1 MKELFGAPMSDV
13 LVVVVVLL
21 IIAALLIAT
30 LAWRRPLLF
39 KLGIRNVPRRPA
51 QTALIV
57 IGLMLSTLLIS
68 SAFATGDT
76 LSSSLRNIAFEI
88 TGPIDHIIEFDNEG
102 GRSVQQREAAVPQ
115 RVVDDLRAE
124 FANDPDIEQFTRVL
138 FDAVSV
144 ENVTRSQ
151 FAPFIFTLGLD
162 PAEVDALGGIPALGG
177 GRDILLTDLQ
187 EGEIVLNES
196 AAKELAA
203 EIGDTVRLRVLGE
216 FHPFRVFDIAEDT
229 LLSGKVDPSEPQ
241 GAVIH
246 LEDAQAIFDQ
256 PGRLTGIGV
265 SAGGI
270 ERSDKVDAALNAF
283 LDEQAAQEV
292 ETGVPPAE
300 RLYADALGRPKF
312 ESNPFKA
319 DTVDDAE
326 TFGSIF
332 TTFFLVMGSFAIV
345 AGLLLIL
352 LIFIMLAEERKTE
365 MGISRAVGMQ
375 RGQLVQAYLVEGLA
389 YNLGAAAIGTV
400 AGIFISFGMVAVLE
414 SVFDEFGFT
423 FAQHIEP
430 RSVVVAA
437 GLGILLTLITVVISS
452 FRVSRLNIV
461 AAIRDLPEEGG
472 QRRRRLSLLGLITTT
487 VGLLLLL
494 IVPLSVALA
503 VIGFLL
509 LNVPRLGSA
518 IRRRGWGEWVV
529 IPTWRLMRWR
539 QEWWFALLLAGVF
552 GILFGLDS
560 ESAFLYLLGL
570 SLIPI
575 GLTLLARRFNRAGRV
590 AYSLMGLSILFF
602 WLAPQDWHIAVTGV
616 ETEGDIEM
624 FFLSG
629 VMMVTGATVFVIF
642 NLDLLIL
649 PVRLAGRIFGRFEPA
664 VQTAVAYPTTA
675 RFRTGMTVAMIAII
689 MFALVTFTTINR
701 NFAAAFTS
709 DAAAGGFDVQADT
722 TLNDDIPD
730 LRAALRAGGA
740 SEVVAGLE
748 DPSRLQIGSVLGTD
762 VRLLASERW
771 DSLDDR
777 PIRDEAGAP
786 IVDRAATADDPAASQ
801 LVFLTGADDAFLRLN
816 RVPLQARATGFESD
830 EAVWEALRDPTQNYA
845 VVTANAVVQDDF
857 AGTEDE
863 SFQMPD
869 VIDES
874 STRSPRVVV
883 ELRNG
888 GETAEVII
896 IGVVDQVALVV
907 APEFAPLSS
916 IITHEAIVQRLYSE
930 ADWTRHLVRV
940 GPGANPL
947 ETARAI
953 EAALGVQSVS
963 IIDELEDQQS
973 QFNAILKLFQ
983 GFTGLGLVVG
993 IAALGVIAVRSVVE
1007 RRQQIGVLR
1016 AIGYRRGMVRLEL
1029 LLEMGF
1035 IALLGIGVG
1044 VALSLVLAWR
1054 LLDGGVF
1061 GSTGGV
1067 GFQVPVSQIVIFVA
1081 AALVG
1086 ALLFTYL
1093 PARQA
1098 ARMSIAQAL
1107 RYE

>member
-13 LVVVVVLL
+13 LQVVVVLL
-21 IIAALLIAT
+21 IIAGLLLAV
-30 LAWRRPLLF
+30 LAWRHPLLF

-76 LSSSLRNIAFEI
+76 LSSSLRNFAFEI
-88 TGPIDHIIEFDNEG
+88 TGPIDHVIQFDNEG
-102 GRSVQQREAAVPQ
+102 GRSVQQREAGVPQ
-115 RVVDDLRAE
+115 EVADDLRAA
-124 FANDPDIEQFTRVL
+124 FADVPDIEQFTRVL

-144 ENVTRSQ
+144 ENVTRDQ
-151 FAPFIFTLGLD
+151 FSPVIFTLGLD

-177 GRDILLTDLQ
+177 DRNILLTDLQ
-187 EGEIVLNES
+187 EGDIVLNES

-203 EIGDTVRLRVLGE
+203 EIDDTVRLRVLGA
-216 FHPFRVFDIAEDT
+216 FHSFQVYDIAEDT
-229 LLSGKVDPSEPQ
+229 LLSGKVDPGEPQ

-270 ERSDKVDAALNAF
+270 GPSDKVDAALNAF
-283 LDEQAAQEV
+283 LDEQAAREV
-292 ETGVPPAE
+292 QTGVPAAE
-300 RLYADALGRPKF
+300 RLYADTLGRPQF
-312 ESNPFKA
+312 ESIAFKA
-319 DTVDDAE
+319 DTVEDAE

-332 TTFFLVMGSFAIV
+332 TSFFLVMGSFAIV

-375 RGQLVQAYLVEGLA
+375 RGQLVQAYLAEGLA

-400 AGIFISFGMVAVLE
+400 AGIFVSFGMVAVLE
-414 SVFDEFGFT
+414 SAFDDFGFT

-437 GLGILLTLITVVISS
+437 GLGILLTLITVVISA
-452 FRVSRLNIV
+452 FRVSQLNIV

-472 QRRRRLSLLGLITTT
+472 RRRRISPLGLITTP
-487 VGLLLLL
+487 VGLILLP
-494 IVPLSVALA
+494 IVPLNVALA
-503 VIGFLL
+503 VVGFLL

-529 IPTWRLMRWR
+529 IPIWRLMRWR
-539 QEWWFALLLAGVF
+539 QEWWLVALLAGVF
-552 GILFGLDS
+552 GILRGLDS
-560 ESAFLYLLGL
+560 ESSFLYLLGL

-575 GLTLLARRFNRAGRV
+575 GLTLLARRFNRAGRL

-602 WLAPQDWHIAVTGV
+602 WLAPEDWHIAVTGV

-629 VMMVTGATVFVIF
+629 VMMVTGTTVFVIF
-642 NLDLLIL
+642 NLDLLVL
-649 PVRLAGRIFGRFEPA
+649 PIRLFGRLFGRFGPA

-689 MFALVTFTTINR
+689 MFALVTFTTINK
-701 NFAAAFTS
+701 NFAEAFTS

-722 TLNDDIPD
+722 TINDDIPD
-730 LRAALRAGGA
+730 LGAALQAAGAGA
-740 SEVVAGLE
+740 VAADLE
-748 DPSRLQIGSVLGTD
+748 ETSRLQIGSVLGTD
-762 VRLLASERW
+762 VRLLESERW
-771 DSLDDR
+771 DSLHDR
-777 PIRDEAGAP
+777 PIRDATGAP
-786 IVDRAATADDPAASQ
+786 IVDRAADADDPEASQ

-816 RVPLQARATGFESD
+816 RVPLQARAAGFESD
-830 EAVWEALRDPTQNYA
+830 EAVWQALRDPTQRYA
-845 VVTANAVVQDDF
+845 VVTYNAVATDDF
-857 AGTEDE
+857 SDTEDE

-874 STRSPRVVV
+874 STRNPRVLVD
-883 ELRNG
+883 LRNG
-888 GETAEVII
+888 EQTAEVTI
-896 IGVVDQVALVV
+896 IGVVDQVALVT
-907 APEFAPLSS
+907 APEFPFLPS
-916 IITHEAIVQRLYSE
+916 IVVRDDVVQQLYAE
-930 ADWTRHLVRV
+930 ADWTRHLARV

-963 IIDELEDQQS
+963 IIDELKDQQS

-1016 AIGYRRGMVRLEL
+1016 AIGYRRSMVRLEL
-1029 LLEMGF
+1029 MLEMGF

-1044 VALSLVLAWR
+1044 VALSIVLAWR
-1054 LLDGGVF
+1054 LFDEGVF
-1061 GSTGGV
+1061 GSTGGL
-1067 GFQVPVSQIVIFVA
+1067 GFQVPVGQIVIFSA

-1098 ARMSIAQAL
+1098 ARMPIAQAL